1 MGKFH
6 RERRV
11 STRVRGLEL
20 NLLERSGLTNA
31 QLVRYGLRKY
41 YEDHPYSNEHMILT
55 EVAFLKDKIE
65 ECELQIE
72 SYSLAIQK
80 KINELHEVRQSK
92 EDAIY
97 NYVVKNI
104 WDEYLEFLDNES
116 LSPEFRSD
124 LKNFYSYCNDGIS
137 IIAMKVHKT
146 KDDIIKI
153 FEDYLEF
160 KFGGENI
167 LDDELVTMDESVV

>member
-1 MGKFH
+1 MGKYN

-20 NLLERSGLTNA
+20 NLLERSGLTNG

-41 YEDHPYSNEHMILT
+41 YEEHPYSNEHMILT
-55 EVAFLKDKIE
+55 EVAFLRDKIE
-65 ECELQIE
+65 ECQLQIE
-72 SYSLAIQK
+72 AFSLAIQEK
-80 KINELHEVRQSK
+80 MKELHEVRQSK

-104 WDEYLEFLDNES
+104 WGMYLEFSDNES
-116 LSPEFRSD
+116 LSFEFRSD
-124 LKNFYSYCNDGIS
+124 LNNFYSYREAGIS
-137 IIAMKVHKT
+137 IIAMDVHKSF
-146 KDDIIKI
+146 DEVISI

-160 KFGGENI
+160 KFGSEDI